1 MMPKPLVISS
11 AAGLLVCAVC
21 IGLAV
26 RIGGDDIFH
35 DARALEPM
43 KPLIDMASHK
53 AWAWNG
59 GDTLAL
65 GGPIIIRYEPKGTR
79 QVSLTGPAE
88 LMEHV
93 QVSEGRIGA
102 DASVTGASG
111 KRM

>member
-1 MMPKPLVISS
+1 MPKPLVISS

-21 IGLAV
+21 LGLAV

-59 GDTLAL
+59 GDTLAKTLQGSALRYRCLL
-65 GGPIIIRYEPKGTR
+65 GGYVDG
-79 QVSLTGPAE
+79 
-88 LMEHV
+88 M
-93 QVSEGRIGA
+93 
-102 DASVTGASG
+102 ASVHRLSLCY
-111 KRM
+111 